1 MEELDLHKL
10 LGDILV
16 YDQLE
21 RGKPI
26 AININPGTKNMI
38 KQIFIASSEELT
50 DERKGIRQ
58 FISEEND
65 RLQRKNSTYYL
76 MLEN

>member
-1 MEELDLHKL
+1 LEELDLHKL